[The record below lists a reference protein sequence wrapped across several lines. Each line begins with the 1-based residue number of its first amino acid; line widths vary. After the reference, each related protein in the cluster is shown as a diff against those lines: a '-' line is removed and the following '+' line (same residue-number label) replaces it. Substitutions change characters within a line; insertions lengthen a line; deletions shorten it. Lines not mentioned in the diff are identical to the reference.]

1 MMKKNLDYHL
11 IRSINHLI
19 DGHVLL
25 YPTDT
30 IWGLGCDAT
39 NEKAVD
45 KIFDIKQRP
54 KEKSLIILVDS
65 IETLE
70 KHVNVTN
77 EIESLLF
84 SLKVPTTIIYPNPL
98 GLAKNAIN
106 EDNTVAIRLVKHKFC
121 QQLIHEFG
129 KPIISTSANIS
140 GEKTPLEFGQI
151 AAEIKEKVDF
161 IVERKYD
168 TSTYKSPSKLIK
180 INADNSIEYLR

>member
-1 MMKKNLDYHL
+1 M
-11 IRSINHLI
+11 IN
-19 DGHVLL
+19 GHVLL

-45 KIFDIKQRP
+45 KIFEIKQRP

-77 EIESLLF
+77 EIESLIF

-98 GLAKNAIN
+98 GLAKMQLTKTTLLLFAWLNIN
-106 EDNTVAIRLVKHKFC
+106 FVSN
-121 QQLIHEFG
+121 
-129 KPIISTSANIS
+129 
-140 GEKTPLEFGQI
+140 
-151 AAEIKEKVDF
+151 
-161 IVERKYD
+161 
-168 TSTYKSPSKLIK
+168 
-180 INADNSIEYLR
+180 